1 MLATDEV
8 TAPIFGL
15 AHTVSATAP
24 CVITVAIRSG
34 RPVAAAEWPVPTS
47 APAVGEF
54 LADSQADE
62 VALVVVAD
70 ARSAGRAIGCADD
83 LVAQLRAEH
92 TVVRLCVH
100 VPVLQSGVIWTSLLD
115 QSDPGGLVTL
125 MPPRAGL

>member
-24 CVITVAIRSG
+24 CVIAVAIRSG
-34 RPVAAAEWPVPTS
+34 RAVTAAGWPVPDV
-47 APAVGEF
+47 AAVGEF
-54 LADSQADE
+54 VANSRADE

-70 ARSAGRAIGCADD
+70 TRSAGRAIGCADD
-83 LVAQLRAEH
+83 LVDRLRAEH

-100 VPVLQSGVIWTSLLD
+100 VPVLQAGVIWTSLLD
-115 QSDPGGLVTL
+115 HSNPGGLVTL